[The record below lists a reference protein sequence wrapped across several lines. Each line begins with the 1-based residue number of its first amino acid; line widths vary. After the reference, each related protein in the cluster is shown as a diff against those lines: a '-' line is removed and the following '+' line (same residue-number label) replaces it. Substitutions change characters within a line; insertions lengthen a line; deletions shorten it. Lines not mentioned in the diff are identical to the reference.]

1 MHRLSRF
8 MACGI
13 LVPRLGIE
21 LISLGLQDKFPT
33 SKPPGKSPSRFF
45 FKLSF
50 KAPLTDRDTH
60 PGTGVVRRKI
70 VNSEFH
76 SSAPGGENHPEGLC
90 PGPCSCLAA
99 LQGPHWPTCFSW
111 LGQVL
116 CVLALGISY
125 QSPFC
130 FYYLCEAET
139 CPFCFILHSL

>member
-76 SSAPGGENHPEGLC
+76 SSAPGGETTPRG
-90 PGPCSCLAA
+90 
-99 LQGPHWPTCFSW
+99 
-111 LGQVL
+111 
-116 CVLALGISY
+116 CVLGLVPAWLPFRDRTGPPV
-125 QSPFC
+125 SPGWARCCVFW
-130 FYYLCEAET
+130 L
-139 CPFCFILHSL
+139 